1 MRLARMVPLAL
12 LLAGAARAAP
22 NLPFDHPDWVL
33 LRDARARGLL
43 ADPVGGQQ
51 ALGEDE
57 VQRALATLRLPS
69 DGRLL
74 PLEETGFWIRPVE
87 IATLRAAA
95 LHEHDRPYSLELRP
109 RNIVGEVGYSCEL
122 QEGRPCGG
130 GLGLMPEVDSSA
142 GFGSWLSAST
152 RLRLDLGNHQYAPAV
167 ELDRVYIKAQL
178 GILAVEAGR
187 DVLALGPS
195 ARAALLV
202 SGNSPPLDQ
211 LRAWTRPFAL
221 PFLDANLFRVSFLY
235 FIARLRD
242 PQFHPGAFVDCT
254 RMQID
259 LFNHLELGGSRLLQF
274 GGRGAPAIG
283 LGSFISEHFSREYD
297 GKGVPLGDN
306 RLALDAAVS
315 VPALGGA
322 RFYVEVTFEDFR
334 KQELNVF
341 RYDADYL
348 LGAEFRAL
356 QTGPLRRVLLEAAKT
371 GRLSQEG
378 LYWLTGWT
386 NAGRTLGSPLGPD
399 GLSLY
404 LHADLELPFGRVSP
418 WVEALR
424 FSSDTF
430 KDDGLGGGGV
440 TVDKAGP
447 AERRL
452 RAGLDL
458 SIPLGGSL
466 LFEANLYLERVTT
479 ADLVE
484 GSVRRNAGVLAAL
497 RYLPRF

>member
-1 MRLARMVPLAL
+1 M
-12 LLAGAARAAP
+12 GRA
-22 NLPFDHPDWVL
+22 DT
-33 LRDARARGLL
+33 
-43 ADPVGGQQ
+43 
-51 ALGEDE
+51 LGELIRH
-57 VQRALATLRLPS
+57 VRNAIAHRRISFSS
-69 DGRLL
+69 D
-74 PLEETGFWIRPVE
+74 
-87 IATLRAAA
+87 
-95 LHEHDRPYSLELRP
+95 S
-109 RNIVGEVGYSCEL
+109 
-122 QEGRPCGG
+122 
-130 GLGLMPEVDSSA
+130 
-142 GFGSWLSAST
+142 
-152 RLRLDLGNHQYAPAV
+152 
-167 ELDRVYIKAQL
+167 
-178 GILAVEAGR
+178 
-187 DVLALGPS
+187 
-195 ARAALLV
+195 
-202 SGNSPPLDQ
+202 
-211 LRAWTRPFAL
+211 
-221 PFLDANLFRVSFLY
+221 LDAT
-235 FIARLRD
+235 D
-242 PQFHPGAFVDCT
+242 
-254 RMQID
+254 
-259 LFNHLELGGSRLLQF
+259 
-274 GGRGAPAIG
+274 
-283 LGSFISEHFSREYD
+283 
-297 GKGVPLGDN
+297 
-306 RLALDAAVS
+306 
-315 VPALGGA
+315 
-322 RFYVEVTFEDFR
+322 VEVTFEDFR

-356 QTGPLRRVLLEAAKT
+356 QAGPLRRVLLEAAKT

-484 GSVRRNAGVLAAL
+484 GSVRRNAGALAAL
-497 RYLPRF
+497 RYLFPF